1 MKETRTKI
9 LAGVVLLA
17 AVLLITGIAWAK
29 ATKTPISG
37 TQTVQSTGAPERL
50 WVDDEGILH
59 YRGLPGVM
67 TFPSGDVIG
76 TGSYVVNV
84 NLDPATGNGDESGT
98 ATADLT
104 WGELSGTIEGRFTG
118 TYTAG
123 ISYGTGVYHG
133 IGGDFV
139 GMKMM
144 WSYILD
150 GTTGPTGTVWD
161 ATYTAIVVDPHG
173 E

>member
-1 MKETRTKI
+1 MTRTKI

-17 AVLLITGIAWAK
+17 VVLLITGIVWAK

-37 TQTVQSTGAPERL
+37 TQTVQVSGPPVRD
-50 WVDDEGILH
+50 WVDDEGIAH

-67 TFPSGDVIG
+67 TFPTGDVSG

-84 NLDPATGNGDESGT
+84 NLDLVTFNGDESGT
-98 ATADLT
+98 ATLNLT
-104 WGELSGTIEGRFTG
+104 WGDLSGTVEGHFTG
-118 TYTAG
+118 IYTAG
-123 ISYGTGVYHG
+123 ISNGTGVYHG
-133 IGGDFV
+133 ISGDFL

-144 WSYILD
+144 WSYQFAAGDL
-150 GTTGPTGTVWD
+150 GVPWPT
-161 ATYTAIVVDPHG
+161 TYTAIVVDPHG

>member
-1 MKETRTKI
+1 MKQTRTKI

-17 AVLLITGIAWAK
+17 AVLFITGIVWAK
-29 ATKTPISG
+29 ATHTPISG
-37 TQTVQSTGAPERL
+37 TQTVQSTGSPMPD
-50 WVDDEGILH
+50 WVDDEEIMH

-67 TFPSGDVIG
+67 TFSGDVVG
-76 TGSYVVNV
+76 TGSFVVNV

-104 WGELSGTIEGRFTG
+104 WGNLSGTIEGRFTG

-133 IGGDFV
+133 TSGDFV

-144 WSYILD
+144 WSYVLD

>member
-1 MKETRTKI
+1 MKNTRTKI

-17 AVLLITGIAWAK
+17 AVLLITGIVWAK
-29 ATKTPISG
+29 ATHTPISG
-37 TQTVQSTGAPERL
+37 TQTVQSTGTPVRF
-50 WVDDEGILH
+50 WVDDEGIVH
-59 YRGLPGVM
+59 YRGLYGVM
-67 TFPSGDVIG
+67 TFSGDVVG
-76 TGSYVVNV
+76 TGSFVVNA

-98 ATADLT
+98 AAADLT

-133 IGGDFV
+133 TSGDFV

-150 GTTGPTGTVWD
+150 GTTGPVGTVWD
-161 ATYTAIVVDPHG
+161 ATYTAIILDPHG

>member
-1 MKETRTKI
+1 MKKARTKI
-9 LAGVVLLA
+9 LAGVVLLV

-37 TQTVQSTGAPERL
+37 TQTVQSTGTPVRF
-50 WVDDEGILH
+50 WVDDEGIVH

-67 TFPSGDVIG
+67 TFSGDVVG
-76 TGSYVVNV
+76 TGSFVVNA
-84 NLDPATGNGDESGT
+84 NLDTVTGNGDESGT
-98 ATADLT
+98 ATADLA
-104 WGELSGTIEGRFTG
+104 WGELSGTIEGRFSG

-133 IGGDFV
+133 TGGDFL

-150 GTTGPTGTVWD
+150 GTTGPVGTVWD

>member
-1 MKETRTKI
+1 MKTTRTKI

-17 AVLLITGIAWAK
+17 AVLLITGIVWAK
-29 ATKTPISG
+29 ATKTEIEG
-37 TQTVQSTGAPERL
+37 TQTVQSTGTPVRF
-50 WVDDEGILH
+50 WVDDEGIVH
-59 YRGLPGVM
+59 YRGLYGVM
-67 TFPSGDVIG
+67 TFSGDVVG
-76 TGSYVVNV
+76 TGSFVVNA
-84 NLDPATGNGDESGT
+84 NLDPVTGNGDESGT

-104 WGELSGTIEGRFTG
+104 WGELSGTIEGRFSG

-133 IGGDFV
+133 TSGDFL

-150 GTTGPTGTVWD
+150 GTTGPVGTVWD